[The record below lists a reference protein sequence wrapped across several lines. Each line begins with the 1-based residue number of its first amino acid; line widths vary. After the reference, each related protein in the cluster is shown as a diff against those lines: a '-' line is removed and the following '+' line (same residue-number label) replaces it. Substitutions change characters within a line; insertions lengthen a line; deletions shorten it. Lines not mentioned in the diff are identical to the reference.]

1 MEPSLSHNSD
11 FIHAG
16 AEDSLGWEGAADKLV
31 EIVQTVPIG
40 QVPNSGSDLKKTKN
54 KTKKLKTVKP
64 GGKQREILLMQKC
77 QLFQALC
84 TISV

>member
-40 QVPNSGSDLKKTKN
+40 QVPNSGSDLKKKKQN
-54 KTKKLKTVKP
+54 KKT
-64 GGKQREILLMQKC
+64 
-77 QLFQALC
+77 
-84 TISV
+84 